1 MNIVVLC
8 GGISTEREV
17 SLWSAENICEAL
29 RSKGHKAILVD
40 VYLGRDDIST
50 KDAFVNI
57 KTIEEELKIINERA
71 VNINELKKT
80 RKEFF
85 GINVLDLCK
94 ASDIAFM
101 ALHGENGENGKV
113 QATFDLFGIKYTG
126 GDYLSSAMAM
136 DKSVTKMIFNS
147 SNVPMAKGISMKS
160 SERINNVNELGLKYP
175 VVVKPSCGGSSIG
188 VYYAKNDEEFETAI
202 DSAFEYEKEL
212 VVEERIIGREFSCG
226 VINYKALP
234 VIEIVPKVGDYDF
247 KNKYV
252 AGATDEICPAHISE
266 DLTKKIQ
273 AVVVLAAKS
282 LGLNT
287 YCRIDVL
294 TDKDE
299 NCYCLEANTL
309 PGMTK
314 TSLLPQEAAATGMDF
329 AALCEYIIEISLNAR
344 N

>member
-17 SLWSAENICEAL
+17 SLWSAANVCEAL

-40 VYLGRDDIST
+40 VYLGREDINA
-50 KDAFVNI
+50 KNAFINI
-57 KTIEEELKIINERA
+57 KSIDEELAIINELA
-71 VNINELKKT
+71 INIPKLKET
-80 RKEFF
+80 RVEFF
-85 GINVLDLCK
+85 GTNVIEICK
-94 ASDIAFM
+94 AADIAFM

-136 DKSVTKMIFNS
+136 DKAVTKKIFKS
-147 SNVPMAKGISMKS
+147 AGVPMAKGVSIVSTNKKTS
-160 SERINNVNELGLKYP
+160 ALDYELKYP

-188 VYYAKNDEEFETAI
+188 VYYANNDEEFK
-202 DSAFEYEKEL
+202 SALDNAFLFENEII
-212 VVEERIIGREFSCG
+212 VEERIIGREFSCG

-234 VIEIVPKVGDYDF
+234 VIEIIPKVGDYDF
-247 KNKYV
+247 KNKYE
-252 AGATDEICPAHISE
+252 AGATTEICPAQISDE
-266 DLTKKIQ
+266 LTAKIQ
-273 AVVVLAAKS
+273 NAVVFAAKE

-314 TSLLPQEAAATGMDF
+314 TSLLPQEALVTGMDF
-329 AALCEYIIEISLNAR
+329 PTLCEHIIEISLKAR